1 MGVAPKTTRVYP
13 WVGFQPTVRTSLYT
27 QSDLHCVDV
36 CCFIIGYLHALP
48 VIVPVTRPRSETTD
62 ERRERKKALKEERK
76 VCQYTTCPTRD
87 YFFPSV
93 SSL

>member
-1 MGVAPKTTRVYP
+1 MLFMCKHWAMGVAPKTTRVSPNPHYILLS
-13 WVGFQPTVRTSLYT
+13 R

-36 CCFIIGYLHALP
+36 CCFIIGYLHAFP

-76 VCQYTTCPTRD
+76 VCQYIIKT
-87 YFFPSV
+87 
-93 SSL
+93 